1 MAIEEVMI
9 SSSCET
15 HTWEMHQIF
24 RAGLGL
30 TVLNVQLCK
39 QSKFS
44 SFRFSGSG
52 SLSVMLHGTA
62 SSSCAAMPCG
72 SGCSCVALKPFRN
85 RSEHVEVF
93 SRSSSL
99 QRGGEDW
106 TLGREPTERLRAE
119 CCCWPQIGGW
129 SPLGPPPVPARKRA
143 PGCCDAGDGFHL
155 RAIGL

>member
-52 SLSVMLHGTA
+52 SLSVMFAWHCQQQLRSDA
-62 SSSCAAMPCG
+62 VRQWLLMCG
-72 SGCSCVALKPFRN
+72 PEAL
-85 RSEHVEVF
+85 
-93 SRSSSL
+93 
-99 QRGGEDW
+99 
-106 TLGREPTERLRAE
+106 
-119 CCCWPQIGGW
+119 
-129 SPLGPPPVPARKRA
+129 
-143 PGCCDAGDGFHL
+143 
-155 RAIGL
+155 